1 MAASGEKSGAP
12 RRNASGLVRD
22 LELLDVLSSVE
33 SVRGGGLGVVRVAE
47 LAGRDKAVV
56 SRSLATLAESGV
68 VERDPD
74 TLAYRLGSRLYAL
87 AALTLE
93 ARLAAIVR
101 PALRRIAHE
110 TRETAN
116 LSVLR
121 GGNALTVMSELSP
134 HEFRATGWEGVT
146 TSAWRTPSG
155 RVLLSDWDEAALR
168 AWFAEHAHE
177 SPVIGRAYSGLQA
190 SPFAVNQRPPAGP
203 GAVHDFESLVDE
215 LARIRA
221 NGFALSVEE
230 LEQGIVAASTP
241 IFDVSGRILAAI
253 NVSAPTSRVGTDAT
267 RLGRYIARVG
277 RQVSAHIGG
286 DVARSAVADAR
297 PAGGE

>member
-1 MAASGEKSGAP
+1 MVATDARSATP

-33 SVRGGGLGVVRVAE
+33 AMRAGGLGVMRVAE

-56 SRSLATLAESGV
+56 SRSLATLADAGV

-93 ARLAAIVR
+93 ARLATIVR

-121 GGNALTVMSELSP
+121 GGNVLTVMSELSP

-155 RVLLSDWDEAALR
+155 RVLLSDWDEATLR
-168 AWFAEHAHE
+168 AWFTEHANE

-190 SPFAVNQRPPAGP
+190 SPFAVNQQPPSGP
-203 GAVHDFESLVDE
+203 GAVHDFESLVGE

-221 NGFALSVEE
+221 NGYALSVEE

-241 IFDVSGRILAAI
+241 VFDISGRILAAI
-253 NVSAPTSRVGTDAT
+253 NVSAPTSRIGTDAT
-267 RLGRYIARVG
+267 RLGHYIARVG
-277 RQVSAHIGG
+277 RQVSARIGG
-286 DVARSAVADAR
+286 EVPPAAAAVAPVPEA
-297 PAGGE
+297 

>member
-1 MAASGEKSGAP
+1 MVATDARSATP

-33 SVRGGGLGVVRVAE
+33 AMRAGGLGVVRVAE

-56 SRSLATLAESGV
+56 SRSLATLADAGV

-93 ARLAAIVR
+93 ARLATIVR

-121 GGNALTVMSELSP
+121 GGNVLTVMSELSP

-155 RVLLSDWDEAALR
+155 RVLLSDWDEATLR
-168 AWFAEHAHE
+168 AWFSEHANE

-190 SPFAVNQRPPAGP
+190 SPFAVNQQPPSGP
-203 GAVHDFESLVDE
+203 GAVHDFESLVGE

-221 NGFALSVEE
+221 NGYALSVEE

-241 IFDVSGRILAAI
+241 VFDISGRILAAI
-253 NVSAPTSRVGTDAT
+253 NVSAPTSRIGTDAT
-267 RLGRYIARVG
+267 RLGHYIARVG
-277 RQVSAHIGG
+277 RQVSARIGG
-286 DVARSAVADAR
+286 EVPPAAAAVAPVPEA
-297 PAGGE
+297 